1 MISNYLYLISIGLA
15 FMTIIF
21 IIYNYILLNKNNKAS
36 HIESD
41 KKEIIAK
48 KYRNNILVFVAI
60 LVISISFI
68 LYYSRTVN
76 IYKTVGKGENINYES
91 VKIYG
96 NATSGDIVKL
106 DSEKG
111 EEVFNLLEK
120 YKYKRIFNF
129 SDVTGDVEF
138 ISFENIEGG
147 FGTIEVRS
155 SGYIRIPNDKLYKV
169 EAEDKEALYIELSKL
184 LKNLK

>member
-1 MISNYLYLISIGLA
+1 
-15 FMTIIF
+15 MTIIF
-21 IIYNYILLNKNNKAS
+21 IIYNYILLMKNKKAS
-36 HIESD
+36 NIESD
-41 KKEIIAK
+41 TRGIIVK

-68 LYYSRTVN
+68 LSYSRAVN
-76 IYKTVGKGENINYES
+76 IYKAVGKGENINYES
-91 VKIYG
+91 VNIYG
-96 NATSGDIVKL
+96 NITSSDIIKL
-106 DSEKG
+106 ESDKG
-111 EEVFNLLEK
+111 EEVFHLLEK

-129 SDVTGDVEF
+129 SDVRGDVEF
-138 ISFENIEGG
+138 ISFENIDGG

-169 EAEDKEALYIELSKL
+169 EAEDKEALYIELSNL